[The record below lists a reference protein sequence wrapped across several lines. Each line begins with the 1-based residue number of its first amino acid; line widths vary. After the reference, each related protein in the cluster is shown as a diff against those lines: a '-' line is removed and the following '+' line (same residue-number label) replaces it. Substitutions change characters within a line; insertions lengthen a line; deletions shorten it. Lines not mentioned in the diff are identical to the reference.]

1 MSFQVGY
8 EAGSSGNRLPAAC
21 MNDLDMELIPVIHRA
36 AANITDQP
44 IILELVFHI
53 MEQWC
58 PPKHFLL
65 TRKEICTK
73 ISNVKYLL
81 QP

>member
-1 MSFQVGY
+1 MHVEELILPVLFQVGY

-53 MEQWC
+53 MEQ
-58 PPKHFLL
+58 
-65 TRKEICTK
+65 
-73 ISNVKYLL
+73 
-81 QP
+81 